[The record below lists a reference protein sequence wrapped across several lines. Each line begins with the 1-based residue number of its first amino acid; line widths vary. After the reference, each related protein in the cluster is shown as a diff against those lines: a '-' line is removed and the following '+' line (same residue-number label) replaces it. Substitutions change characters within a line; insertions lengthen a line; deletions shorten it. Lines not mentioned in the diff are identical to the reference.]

1 MILLPIF
8 CKNSTIIYIYKI
20 DSFYICIDNI
30 DIMTLQQ
37 MEYVVAVD
45 KYRHFVKAAE
55 SCNVSQSTLSMMIKK
70 LEDELDV
77 MIFDRDAR
85 PVRPT
90 MAGE

>member
-1 MILLPIF
+1 
-8 CKNSTIIYIYKI
+8 
-20 DSFYICIDNI
+20 
-30 DIMTLQQ
+30 

-77 MIFDRDAR
+77 MIFDMDAR

>member
-1 MILLPIF
+1 MSLMILLPIF

-20 DSFYICIDNI
+20 DSFYISN
-30 DIMTLQQ
+30 IMTLQQ

>member
-1 MILLPIF
+1 
-8 CKNSTIIYIYKI
+8 
-20 DSFYICIDNI
+20 
-30 DIMTLQQ
+30 

-77 MIFDRDAR
+77 MIFDRDDR